1 MFKIEFVS
9 SISALSWSFFVILGM
24 KSSSSEESSD
34 IMGSVILPAIVVAA
48 WRSKLEF

>member
-24 KSSSSEESSD
+24 KSSSSEDSTD
-34 IMGSVILPAIVVAA
+34 IIGSVILSAIVVTA
-48 WRSKLEF
+48 

>member
-24 KSSSSEESSD
+24 KSSSSEDSTD
-34 IMGSVILPAIVVAA
+34 IIGSVISPAIVVTA
-48 WRSKLEF
+48 